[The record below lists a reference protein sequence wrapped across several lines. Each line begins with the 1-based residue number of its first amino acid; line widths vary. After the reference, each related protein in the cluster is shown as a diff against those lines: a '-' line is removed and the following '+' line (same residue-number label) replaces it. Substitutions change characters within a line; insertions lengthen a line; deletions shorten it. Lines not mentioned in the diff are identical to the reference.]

1 MPSTSTSVVPT
12 TKPGDKA
19 SSPRGEP
26 LTVTYTFE
34 EAPEEDEGVLATD
47 GLGTRSVYRYKM
59 RSKPHGFCLIVNNK
73 TFKSDDPKK
82 KLSERKGTE
91 EDVDR
96 LRETFEKLGYKVRV
110 KHDRTSEGLKELFK
124 EFTIDYI
131 RESDD
136 SFVCCILS
144 HGKEGEVFGTD
155 TVGVPIRELSQS
167 LSECENLWKKPKMF
181 FIQACQG
188 PDQPA
193 QLEPDTPKEAEEKGV
208 ALPRDSDFFLG

>member
-1 MPSTSTSVVPT
+1 MDPT
-12 TKPGDKA
+12 TKPGDKG

-26 LTVTYTFE
+26 LTVTYTVE

-47 GLGTRSVYRYKM
+47 GPPGTRSVYRYKM
-59 RSKPHGFCLIVNNK
+59 RSKPHGFCLIINNK

-82 KLSERKGTE
+82 KLPERKGTE

-96 LRETFEKLGYKVRV
+96 LRETFEKLNYTVRV
-110 KHDRTSEGLKELFK
+110 KHDRTSEALKELFK
-124 EFTIDYI
+124 DFASDYDHK
-131 RESDD
+131 SAD
-136 SFVCCILS
+136 SVVCCILS
-144 HGKEGEVFGTD
+144 HGQEGEVFGTD
-155 TVGVPIRELSQS
+155 CVGVPIRELSQS

-188 PDQPA
+188 LDQPA
-193 QLEPDTPKEAEEKGV
+193 QLEPDTVKEADEKGV